1 MIQPSE
7 DIRKNTAALG
17 MITFRKEFRKN
28 GKGGFLM
35 EQFAEVI
42 KSDRTEPDIGKLS
55 HELTYHK
62 YLLNN
67 DKIRSFF
74 QKLSIP
80 EYLAMHM
87 IKESEQADDI
97 YAGRTYLKDISDQM
111 QRPMRQIS
119 RMVKTL
125 QERGFLAWSHD
136 GDGSEGTYV
145 TITEAG
151 KKMLEEEEA
160 ALKKYYGKVITSY
173 GRDNLIQLLQLMK
186 QLETVMGKEFEEM
199 EETAIEEQGTDE

>member
-1 MIQPSE
+1 
-7 DIRKNTAALG
+7 
-17 MITFRKEFRKN
+17 
-28 GKGGFLM
+28 M

-136 GDGSEGTYV
+136 GDGSEGKYV
-145 TITEAG
+145 TIT
-151 KKMLEEEEA
+151 
-160 ALKKYYGKVITSY
+160 
-173 GRDNLIQLLQLMK
+173 
-186 QLETVMGKEFEEM
+186 
-199 EETAIEEQGTDE
+199 